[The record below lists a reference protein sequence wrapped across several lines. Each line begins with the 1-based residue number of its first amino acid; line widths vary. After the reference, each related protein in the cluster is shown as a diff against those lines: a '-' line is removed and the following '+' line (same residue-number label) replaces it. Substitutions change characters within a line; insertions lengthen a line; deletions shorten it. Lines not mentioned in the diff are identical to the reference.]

1 MAKTIRFLALSA
13 FLLILPTDATP
24 PVTYSRPLLL
34 SCRTIRSKTAVI
46 RKYLLL
52 QRFRNAGETQ
62 PRFRIYDI
70 TVTELEPVA
79 PAGTQQRP
87 NLTTQF
93 AMGDQEKSEG
103 QEAVHGRANHH
114 ALLPVL

>member
-1 MAKTIRFLALSA
+1 MAKTIRFLALSV

-24 PVTYSRPLLL
+24 PVTYSRPLIL
-34 SCRTIRSKTAVI
+34 SCRTVRSKTAVL

-62 PRFRIYDI
+62 ARFRIYDI
-70 TVTELEPVA
+70 TVTELEPV
-79 PAGTQQRP
+79 PSGTQQPP

-103 QEAVHGRANHH
+103 QEVVHGRANYH